1 MRRKDREVTDI
12 AKIREILSA
21 CRCCRL
27 GFNDEGRV
35 YIVPL
40 NFGWKESEGRL
51 TLYFHGAKEG
61 RKIDLIKKTGYA
73 AFETDTECKVVPA
86 DIACNYTAMYQ
97 SIIGE
102 GRIEIIEDKEEKC
115 AALDMIMLHNTGKS
129 HWEYP
134 HKMLEATC
142 VYKLEAESF
151 SCKVHE

>member
-12 AKIREILSA
+12 AEIREIISA

-27 GFNDEGRV
+27 GFNDGGRV

-40 NFGWKESEGRL
+40 NFGWSESNGRL

-73 AFETDTECKVVPA
+73 AFEMDTECLIKPA
-86 DIACNYTAMYQ
+86 DIPCNYTAVYQ

-102 GRIEIIEDKEEKC
+102 GRVEIIEDNGQKR
-115 AALDMIMLHNTGKS
+115 AALDMIMLHNS
-129 HWEYP
+129 HKDGWEYSD
-134 HKMLEATC
+134 KMLEATC
-142 VYKLEAESF
+142 VYKLEAENF
-151 SCKVHE
+151 SCKAHK